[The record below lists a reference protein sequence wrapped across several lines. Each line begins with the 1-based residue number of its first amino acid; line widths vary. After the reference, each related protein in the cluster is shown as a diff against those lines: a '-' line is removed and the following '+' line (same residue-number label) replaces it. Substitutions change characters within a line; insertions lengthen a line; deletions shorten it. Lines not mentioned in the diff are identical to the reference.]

1 MRPIDAD
8 ALFSHLEQLSE
19 VYNEWHDRF
28 EDGDHQKSIM
38 YGKFTAVIETMLH
51 IKRKMATLDCTPVA
65 RGEWVHDINNL
76 YGCSEC
82 LERETMS
89 RKKLKKFCPN
99 CGAKMDG
106 GKSE

>member
-8 ALFSHLEQLSE
+8 ALLKKRRNFGKEYSLDPVDKNVDDQLIDLRH
-19 VYNEWHDRF
+19 VLN
-28 EDGDHQKSIM
+28 
-38 YGKFTAVIETMLH
+38 AP
-51 IKRKMATLDCTPVA
+51 TLDYAPVK
-65 RGEWVHDINNL
+65 RGEWIHDINNL
-76 YGCSEC
+76 YGCSVC

-106 GKSE
+106 GKSDG